1 MKSTPLGLYLR
12 TLRKDRNE
20 TLHEVSRGT
29 DIDSPLISKIER
41 GDRLPTTAQA
51 KKFAKYFKISE
62 KELLSQLTAEQII
75 KKYGATKVTVEA
87 ISIVSEQISKYHRS
101 KK

>member
-1 MKSTPLGLYLR
+1 MKSSSLGLYLR

-41 GDRLPTTAQA
+41 GDRLPTTVQT

-62 KELLSQLTAEQII
+62 KELLSQLAAEQII
-75 KKYGATKVTVEA
+75 KKYGATEVTAEA
-87 ISIVSEQISKYHRS
+87 ISIVSEQISKYYRS